1 MDWGGCC
8 KRVDWCGCFKPIT
21 ALAGKCFRLKSAHR
35 GLKTDYSRPINMT
48 GLLSILSLMQA
59 IPHTPGKREK
69 AKGFQILQ
77 FTVTVCI
84 HAWQ

>member
-1 MDWGGCC
+1 MCVWGGCC
-8 KRVDWCGCFKPIT
+8 KRVDWGGCFNP
-21 ALAGKCFRLKSAHR
+21 ALTRKCFRLKSVHR

-69 AKGFQILQ
+69 RKG
-77 FTVTVCI
+77 
-84 HAWQ
+84 